1 MPGSET
7 KKEQKVM
14 SKNELVTAFTLGGLY
29 HCLCGD
35 DTTADFCW
43 RTALEILEMT
53 FPLVGE
59 A

>member
-1 MPGSET
+1 
-7 KKEQKVM
+7 M

-35 DTTADFCW
+35 DTTAEFCW
-43 RTALEILEMT
+43 RTAVEILDMT